1 MHFSSYS
8 KSEIY
13 HTQEKEIDEDLLEM
27 TSKVRT
33 LEGGRGG
40 PAKSVW
46 LVWGEGGSSNR
57 KRTYAIIFFS
67 QICYKIEIKLFIKL
81 TYF

>member
-13 HTQEKEIDEDLLEM
+13 HTEEKEIDEDLLEM

-33 LEGGRGG
+33 LERGRGG
-40 PAKSVW
+40 PAKSV
-46 LVWGEGGSSNR
+46 LARLGGRGE
-57 KRTYAIIFFS
+57 F
-67 QICYKIEIKLFIKL
+67 QP
-81 TYF
+81 